1 MSNSISTQS
10 YRDNE
15 ARTMPQ
21 GGEVAAIV
29 QAIRNLGPINPASFA
44 CAAVQLG
51 FMPPETCP
59 GHNVSAAQG
68 DTFETSD
75 GSASDSPG
83 STASSPINLVD
94 FELGERFF
102 PTLSSTSSEYATAS
116 EGEGIPYGQYKGRG
130 DGGYA
135 GPTRS
140 SSSIAPRVPSFLSQ
154 PVYRLSQQ
162 SYDADDE
169 DSTDEDEDERESEI
183 IYEVKRRLRESMSE
197 EGASRKRRPTHIETF
212 GEYDTRCFESCSKCS
227 FELSANGELHE
238 KPSAYALDL
247 TSLFDATDSEEEEVF
262 SGIGAKA
269 EGSDD
274 EEPEYEEEE
283 KWYEGYE
290 EDLAYEE
297 LLLSGLPSN
306 FQ

>member
-1 MSNSISTQS
+1 MSGTSSTQS
-10 YRDNE
+10 YRANE

-29 QAIRNLGPINPASFA
+29 QAIRNLGPISPASFA

-68 DTFETSD
+68 DALEASD

-102 PTLSSTSSEYATAS
+102 PTMSSTSSEYATAS
-116 EGEGIPYGQYKGRG
+116 EGEETPYGRYKERG
-130 DGGYA
+130 DGRYA
-135 GPTRS
+135 PTRS
-140 SSSIAPRVPSFLSQ
+140 SSSIALRVPVFLSQ
-154 PVYRLSQQ
+154 PVYLSQQ

-169 DSTDEDEDERESEI
+169 DSTDEDEDEREREI

-197 EGASRKRRPTHIETF
+197 DRASRNRRPTYIETL
-212 GEYDTRCFESCSKCS
+212 GEYDTRRFGSCSRCS
-227 FELSANGELHE
+227 FGVRANGELHE
-238 KPSAYALDL
+238 EPSAYALDL
-247 TSLFDATDSEEEEVF
+247 TSLFDAADSEDEEVF
-262 SGIGAKA
+262 SGVGAKA
-269 EGSDD
+269 EESDD
-274 EEPEYEEEE
+274 EPEYEEEE
-283 KWYEGYE
+283 EWYEGYK
-290 EDLAYEE
+290 EDLAYEA
-297 LLLSGLPSN
+297 LLLSGFPSDL
-306 FQ
+306 Q